1 MTPLIKAFKWTSTL
15 EAISYLILLFIGV
28 PLKYGFENP
37 SWVEVMGPIHGLL
50 FVAYV
55 IGAFIV
61 AKKLNWT
68 TKQLVIALFCSV
80 IPFGPFYVERKYLPQ
95 QPARS

>member
-1 MTPLIKAFKWTSTL
+1 MSSQIKIFKLTSTL

-37 SWVEVMGPIHGLL
+37 YLVELMGPIHGVL

-55 IGAFIV
+55 IGAFV
-61 AKKLNWT
+61 MFKKLNWT
-68 TKQLVIALFCSV
+68 TKQLVISLFCS
-80 IPFGPFYVERKYLPQ
+80 ILPFGPFYVERKYLPQ
-95 QPARS
+95 PAKA